1 MDAHALLEPLARL
14 HDLIGQGVVTAC
26 ASRETRDLAAVA
38 SDEEGDTIYE
48 IDRVS
53 EAELLAGVAELAALA
68 PIVLVA
74 EGIGERVL
82 PDGTAP
88 DAAVWRVIV
97 DPIDGTRGLMYQK
110 RSGWI
115 LTAVAP
121 ERGPATRLSDVVL
134 AVQTEIPLLKQHLY
148 DRLWAVRGD
157 GAHGERHNR
166 LTGTSEAL
174 ALRPSTAT
182 DLAHGFGQ
190 VARFFPGGRDVLAA
204 IDDEIAAVTAGEA
217 APGKARC
224 YEDQYVSSA
233 GQLYELIVGH
243 DRFVA
248 DLRPLLRKVTA
259 ARGEHPGI
267 CSHPYD
273 LATALIAEE
282 AGVVLTDPRGG
293 ALDFPLDLDTD
304 VGWVGYANDA
314 LRRLIEPVLH
324 DSLIRRNLL
333 GHPSSSQQD

>member
-204 IDDEIAAVTAGEA
+204 IDDEIAAVTAGE
-217 APGKARC
+217 
-224 YEDQYVSSA
+224 
-233 GQLYELIVGH
+233 
-243 DRFVA
+243 
-248 DLRPLLRKVTA
+248 
-259 ARGEHPGI
+259 
-267 CSHPYD
+267 
-273 LATALIAEE
+273 
-282 AGVVLTDPRGG
+282 
-293 ALDFPLDLDTD
+293 
-304 VGWVGYANDA
+304 
-314 LRRLIEPVLH
+314 
-324 DSLIRRNLL
+324 
-333 GHPSSSQQD
+333 